1 MLKDSVIVQYYRQ
14 AICLLNCCAPI
25 GDLLLRLWIAN
36 IFWKAGLTKIANMSS
51 TLYLFQYEYA
61 VPFIPYELA
70 AYMAIFAELVFPV
83 LLVLGLATRISA
95 GTLFLFNFMAVIS
108 YPTLNP
114 AGIVQHQ
121 AWGIMLLIPLFHG
134 AGAISL
140 DHFIHKRLPK

>member
-1 MLKDSVIVQYYRQ
+1 M
-14 AICLLNCCAPI
+14 
-25 GDLLLRLWIAN
+25 RLWIAN
-36 IFWKAGLTKIANMSS
+36 VFWKAGLAKIANMNS

-61 VPFIPYELA
+61 VPIIPFELA
-70 AYMAIFAELVFPV
+70 TYMAIFVELVFPV

-95 GTLFLFNFMAVIS
+95 GTLFIFNAIAVLS
-108 YPTLNP
+108 YPSLNP

-140 DHFIHKRLPK
+140 DHFINKRFAK